1 MLYPVIGEPWQFGSS
16 HLMARQDDDNL
27 AGTLFSTSCNIGTT
41 AGTVAGVV
49 TMPVPPNIPTP
60 NTFKA

>member
-1 MLYPVIGEPWQFGSS
+1 M
-16 HLMARQDDDNL
+16 QDDANL
-27 AGTLFSTSCNIGTT
+27 AEILFSTSYSTVTT

-60 NTFKA
+60 TIFTA